1 MLSDLLF
8 RFRSLLRRSTVEKEL
23 DDELRFHLE
32 HQVEKHIRSGLT
44 REQAVRRSRIE
55 FGGTEQVREDC
66 REARGVTFIEILAQD
81 IRYGLR
87 IFRRNPGFTAVVVGT
102 LALGIGANTAIFS
115 LINAALLKML
125 PVRNPEQLVQ
135 FTTNSPTM
143 GINDAFSYP
152 TFKALREQSQVLS
165 GVLAFRRMHD
175 VDVEVNGKG
184 GLANGQA
191 VSGDYFLVL
200 GVHAVLGRT
209 FTREDEQAAGQNPVA
224 VISYSYWRE
233 RFALDPAIIGT
244 RIAVNNAPFTIVGVT
259 PPEFFGVQPGD
270 QVDVSVPISMMA
282 QVRPDFATA
291 GSPYD
296 VLTAPFRN
304 WLYVMGRLRPE
315 VSREQAEVRLQPVF
329 RQCTREAAAGLSGL
343 PFDSPSTRRAFLQ
356 TTLHLDAG
364 GQGLAAL
371 RQQFS
376 KPLRILMAIVALLLL
391 VTCANVANLL
401 LARANA
407 RQREIAVRLAVGAGR
422 RRLIR
427 QLITESVMLAIA
439 GGMLGL
445 ALALYAGR
453 SLMLLLAHARSP
465 ISLTVRPDGKVLCFT
480 LLVSV
485 LTALLFGLIPA
496 WRTARLEVSPSLMQS
511 KRGLN
516 GDGGRSRLGKSLVV
530 LQVAVSVVLMI
541 GAGLLVRS
549 LENLKDFYP
558 GFDKDNVLL
567 FSINPGMVGYK
578 EAQLVPL
585 YERLLDRLGAIP
597 GVRSTTFSVHSPL
610 SQSFSYTSVTVQGY
624 EPRAGQEMAPV
635 GIEPVGPGYFT
646 TMGTAI
652 LLGRDFTQADRA
664 DATKVGVI
672 NETMARYYFGTAN
685 PIGRLFSMP
694 GYRGDPSWLEIVAV
708 VKDAKYHDLR
718 EQPSP
723 MAYIPLFQAPES
735 GITFELR
742 TAMNPDQLMTAALR
756 AVRATDSRL
765 PIFSV
770 RTLSEQ
776 LDYSLVEER
785 LVASL
790 SGMFGALAVVLACVG
805 LYGLMAYAVNRRTN
819 EIGIRIALGA
829 KRTQIAAMVLRE
841 TLLLVIIGLAL
852 GIPSAMGASHL
863 IRSEMYG
870 LKPDDPVTLLLAS
883 SVMAAIAV
891 LAGFLPARRAMRT
904 DPMIALRSE

>member
-8 RFRSLLRRSTVEKEL
+8 RFRSLLRRSTVDKEL
-23 DDELRFHLE
+23 DEELRFHLE
-32 HQVEKHIRSGLT
+32 QQVEKHVRSGLT
-44 REQAVRRSRIE
+44 REEAVRRCRLE
-55 FGGTEQVREDC
+55 FGGLDQVSENC
-66 REARGVTFIEILAQD
+66 RDARGVTFVEILAQD
-81 IRYGLR
+81 VRYGLR
-87 IFRRNPGFTAVVVGT
+87 MFRRNPGFTAVVVGT

-125 PVRNPEQLVQ
+125 PVRNAEQLVQ
-135 FTTNSPTM
+135 FTTNGAM

-152 TFKALREQSQVLS
+152 AFKELREQNQALS
-165 GVLAFRRMHD
+165 GVLAFRRLHD

-191 VSGDYFLVL
+191 VSGDYFPVL
-200 GVHAVLGRT
+200 GVNAVLGRT
-209 FTREDEQAAGQNPVA
+209 FTREDEKAAGENPVA
-224 VISYSYWRE
+224 VISYGYWRE
-233 RFALDPAIIGT
+233 RFALDPTIIGT
-244 RIAVNNAPFTIVGVT
+244 KIAVNNSPFSIIGVT
-259 PPEFFGVQPGD
+259 PPEFFGVQPGE
-270 QVDVSVPISMMA
+270 QVDVSVPISMIA
-282 QVRPDFATA
+282 QIRPDFATA

-304 WLYVMGRLRPE
+304 WLYVMGRLKPG
-315 VSREQAEVRLQPVF
+315 VSRNQAELRLQPVF

-356 TTLHLDAG
+356 TTLNLDAG

-376 KPLRILMAIVALLLL
+376 KPLRILMAVVALLLL

-407 RQREIAVRLAVGAGR
+407 REREIAVRLAVGAGR

-427 QLITESVMLAIA
+427 QLITESVMLAMA

-445 ALALYAGR
+445 ALAFCAGR

-480 LLVSV
+480 LLVSL

-496 WRTARLEVSPSLMQS
+496 WRAARLEVSPALMQS
-511 KRGLN
+511 KRSL
-516 GDGGRSRLGKSLVV
+516 GGGSGRFRLGKSLVV
-530 LQVAVSVVLMI
+530 LQVAASVVLMI

-549 LENLKDFYP
+549 LENLRTFYP
-558 GFDKDNVLL
+558 GFNKDNVLL

-578 EAQLVPL
+578 DAQLVSL
-585 YERLLDRLGAIP
+585 YERLLERLGAIP
-597 GVRSTTFSVHSPL
+597 GVRSTTFSVRSPL
-610 SQSFSYTSVTVQGY
+610 SQNFSFTSVSVQGY
-624 EPRAGQEMAPV
+624 EPRAGQELTPV
-635 GIEPVGPGYFT
+635 GMEPVGPGYFT

-652 LLGRDFTQADRA
+652 LLGRDFTAGDRA
-664 DATKVGVI
+664 DATKVAVI
-672 NETMARYYFGTAN
+672 NETMARYYFGAAN
-685 PIGRLFSMP
+685 PLGRLFSMP

-718 EQPSP
+718 EQASP

-735 GITFELR
+735 GLTFEIR
-742 TAMNPDQLMTAALR
+742 TAMNPDNLMTAALQ

-765 PIFSV
+765 PVFGV
-770 RTLSEQ
+770 RTLTEQ
-776 LDYSLVEER
+776 MDDSLVEER

-829 KRTQIAAMVLRE
+829 RRIQVATMVLRE
-841 TLLLVIIGLAL
+841 TLLMVVIGLAL

-863 IRSEMYG
+863 IRSEIYG
-870 LKPDDPVTLLLAS
+870 LKPDDAVTILLAS
-883 SVMAAIAV
+883 SVMAGIAA
-891 LAGFLPARRAMRT
+891 LAGFLPARRAMHT

>member
-1 MLSDLLF
+1 M
-8 RFRSLLRRSTVEKEL
+8 
-23 DDELRFHLE
+23 
-32 HQVEKHIRSGLT
+32 
-44 REQAVRRSRIE
+44 
-55 FGGTEQVREDC
+55 
-66 REARGVTFIEILAQD
+66 TFVEILAQD
-81 IRYGLR
+81 VRYGLR
-87 IFRRNPGFTAVVVGT
+87 MFRRNPGFTAVVVGT

-115 LINAALLKML
+115 LINAALLKTL
-125 PVRNPEQLVQ
+125 PVRNAEQLVQ

-143 GINDAFSYP
+143 GVNDAFSYP
-152 TFKALREQSQVLS
+152 AFKELREQNQALS
-165 GVLAFRRMHD
+165 SVLAFRRLHD

-200 GVHAVLGRT
+200 GVNAVLGRT
-209 FTREDEQAAGQNPVA
+209 FTREDEKAAGQNPVA

-233 RFALDPAIIGT
+233 RFALEPTIIGT
-244 RIAVNNAPFTIVGVT
+244 RIAVNNSPFTIIGVT
-259 PPEFFGVQPGD
+259 PPEFFGVQPGE

-282 QVRPDFATA
+282 QVRPDFTDA

-296 VLTAPFRN
+296 ALTAPFRN
-304 WLYVMGRLRPE
+304 WLYVMGRLKPG
-315 VSREQAEVRLQPVF
+315 VSRDQAEVRLQPVF

-343 PFDSPSTRRAFLQ
+343 PFDSPSARSAFLQ

-407 RQREIAVRLAVGAGR
+407 REREIAVRLAVGAGR
-422 RRLIR
+422 RRVIR
-427 QLITESVMLAIA
+427 QLITESIMLAVA

-445 ALALYAGR
+445 ALAFCTSR

-496 WRTARLEVSPSLMQS
+496 WRTARLEVSPTLMQN
-511 KRGLN
+511 KRGPS

-549 LENLKDFYP
+549 LENLRDFYP
-558 GFDKDNVLL
+558 GFNKDNVLL
-567 FSINPGMVGYK
+567 FSMNPGMVGYK
-578 EAQLVPL
+578 DAQLVPL

-610 SQSFSYTSVTVQGY
+610 SQSFSFTSVTVQGY
-624 EPRAGQEMAPV
+624 VPRAGQELAPV

-646 TMGTAI
+646 TMGIAI
-652 LLGRDFTQADRA
+652 LLGRDFTAADRA
-664 DATKVGVI
+664 DATKVAVI

-685 PIGRLFSMP
+685 PLGRLFSMP

-718 EQPSP
+718 EQASP
-723 MAYIPLFQAPES
+723 MAYISLFQAPES
-735 GITFELR
+735 GLTFEVR
-742 TAMNPDQLMTAALR
+742 TAMNPDNLMTAALQ

-765 PIFSV
+765 PVFGV
-770 RTLSEQ
+770 RTLTEQ
-776 LDYSLVEER
+776 IDDSLVEER

-829 KRTQIAAMVLRE
+829 RRIQIAAMVLRE
-841 TLLLVIIGLAL
+841 TLLLVVIGLAL

-863 IRSEMYG
+863 IRSEIYG
-870 LKPDDPVTLLLAS
+870 LKPDDAVTILLAS
-883 SVMAAIAV
+883 SVMAGIAV
-891 LAGFLPARRAMRT
+891 LAGFLPARRAMHT

>member
-8 RFRSLLRRSTVEKEL
+8 RFRSLLRRSTVDKEL
-23 DDELRFHLE
+23 DAELRFHLE
-32 HQVEKHIRSGLT
+32 QQVEKHVRSGLT
-44 REQAVRRSRIE
+44 REEAMRRSRLE
-55 FGGTEQVREDC
+55 FGGLDQVSENC
-66 REARGVTFIEILAQD
+66 REARGVTFVEILVQD
-81 IRYGLR
+81 VRYGLR
-87 IFRRNPGFTAVVVGT
+87 MFRRNPGFTAVVVGT

-125 PVRNPEQLVQ
+125 PVRNAEQLVQ

-152 TFKALREQSQVLS
+152 TLKALREQNQALS
-165 GVLAFRRMHD
+165 GVLAFRRLHD

-209 FTREDEQAAGQNPVA
+209 FTREDEKTSGQNPVA

-244 RIAVNNAPFTIVGVT
+244 RIAVNNSPFTIVGVT
-259 PPEFFGVQPGD
+259 PPEFFGVQPGE

-282 QVRPDFATA
+282 QVRPDFTDA

-304 WLYVMGRLRPE
+304 WLYVMGRLRPG
-315 VSREQAEVRLQPVF
+315 VSRDQAEVRLQPVF

-343 PFDSPSTRRAFLQ
+343 PFDSPAARSAFLQ

-407 RQREIAVRLAVGAGR
+407 RGREIAVRLAVGAGR

-427 QLITESVMLAIA
+427 QLITESVMLAMA
-439 GGMLGL
+439 GGILGL
-445 ALALYAGR
+445 ALAFCASR

-496 WRTARLEVSPSLMQS
+496 WRTARLEVSPTLMQS
-511 KRGLN
+511 KRGPS
-516 GDGGRSRLGKSLVV
+516 GDSGRSRLGKSLVV

-549 LENLKDFYP
+549 LENLR
-558 GFDKDNVLL
+558 KDNVLL

-610 SQSFSYTSVTVQGY
+610 SQSFSFTSVTVQGY
-624 EPRAGQEMAPV
+624 EPRAGQELAPV
-635 GIEPVGPGYFT
+635 GMEPVGPGYFT

-652 LLGRDFTQADRA
+652 LLGRDFTAADRA
-664 DATKVGVI
+664 DATKVAVI
-672 NETMARYYFGTAN
+672 NETMARYYFSTAN

-718 EQPSP
+718 EQASP

-735 GITFELR
+735 GLTFEIR
-742 TAMNPDQLMTAALR
+742 TAMNPDNLMTAALQ

-765 PIFSV
+765 PIFGV
-770 RTLSEQ
+770 RTLTEQ
-776 LDYSLVEER
+776 MDDSLVEER

-829 KRTQIAAMVLRE
+829 RRIQIAAMVLRE
-841 TLLLVIIGLAL
+841 TLLLVVIGLAL

-870 LKPDDPVTLLLAS
+870 LKPDDPVTILLAS
-883 SVMAAIAV
+883 SVMAGIAV
-891 LAGFLPARRAMRT
+891 LAGFLPARRAMHT

>member
-1 MLSDLLF
+1 MLNDLLF

-23 DDELRFHLE
+23 DEELRFHLE
-32 HQVEKHIRSGLT
+32 QQVQKHVRSGLT
-44 REQAVRRSRIE
+44 REQAVRRSRLE

-66 REARGVTFIEILAQD
+66 REARGIAFIDVLAQD
-81 IRYGLR
+81 VRYGLR
-87 IFRRNPGFTAVVVGT
+87 MFRRNPGFAAVVVGT

-125 PVRNPEQLVQ
+125 PVRNAEQLVQ

-152 TFKALREQSQVLS
+152 AFKALREQNQVLS
-165 GVLAFRRMHD
+165 GVLAFRRLHD

-200 GVHAVLGRT
+200 GVQAVLGRT
-209 FTREDEQAAGQNPVA
+209 FTREDEKAAGQNPVA

-233 RFALDPAIIGT
+233 RFALDPNIIGT
-244 RIAVNNAPFTIVGVT
+244 RIAVNNSPFTVIGVT

-270 QVDVSVPISMMA
+270 QVDVSVPITMTA
-282 QVRPDFATA
+282 QVRPDFSDA

-315 VSREQAEVRLQPVF
+315 VSRSQAEARLQPVF

-343 PFDSPSTRRAFLQ
+343 PFDSPSARRAFLQ
-356 TTLHLDAG
+356 TTLHLDPG

-391 VTCANVANLL
+391 VTCANVANLM

-439 GGMLGL
+439 GGLLGL
-445 ALALYAGR
+445 VLAFSASR

-465 ISLTVRPDGKVLCFT
+465 ISLTVQPDPKVLCFT

-485 LTALLFGLIPA
+485 VTALLFGLVPA
-496 WRTARLEVSPSLMQS
+496 WRAARFEVSPTLIQS
-511 KRGLN
+511 KRGLSE
-516 GDGGRSRLGKSLVV
+516 DGGRSRLGKSLVV
-530 LQVAVSVVLMI
+530 LQIAVSVVLMI

-549 LENLKDFYP
+549 LENLRDFYP

-567 FSINPGMVGYK
+567 FSISPGMVGYK
-578 EAQLVPL
+578 DAQLVPL

-624 EPRAGQEMAPV
+624 EPRAGQELAPV

-646 TMGTAI
+646 TMRTAV
-652 LLGRDFTQADRA
+652 LLGRDFTTADRA
-664 DATKVGVI
+664 GATKVAVI
-672 NETMARYYFGTAN
+672 NETMARHYFGSAN

-723 MAYIPLFQAPES
+723 MAYIPLLQAPES
-735 GITFELR
+735 GITFEVR
-742 TAMNPDQLMTAALR
+742 TGMNPDDLMNDALR

-765 PIFSV
+765 PVFAV
-770 RTLSEQ
+770 RTLNEQ
-776 LDYSLVEER
+776 LDDSLVEER

-805 LYGLMAYAVNRRTN
+805 LYGLMAYAVSRRTN

-829 KRTQIAAMVLRE
+829 RRIQIAAMVLRE
-841 TLLLVIIGLAL
+841 TVLLVFVGLVL

-883 SVMAAIAV
+883 SVMAGIAV

-904 DPMIALRSE
+904 DPMVALRSE